1 MKFRDIVAL
10 ILLIVVALGGQ
21 VFRSD
26 PDTPPPSPRFD
37 NPRRPA
43 PEAFTNQPWDAETRT
58 WLESRPGAG
67 ARKSSDWMAP
77 ERNSYVDIPKRRG
90 SGTGTAFAVGDGKW
104 LTARHVTD
112 GCSEIALQ
120 TGPGKGIRVSSVVNH
135 PNADVALLTTRNGPP
150 PFPLGSDAAR
160 GDDGYLIGFPKGKPG
175 AVHVSKIG
183 TTTLREGGRYQT
195 RERAAVWSE
204 RSRIPDQFG
213 SLGGLSGGPTF
224 SADGRLAGVVLA
236 EEPRRGR
243 VLTAEV
249 ATLKQM
255 MADAGPAGQTVLAGA
270 MNGDTYP
277 KVARELLTSLRIAKV
292 LCRVR

>member
-1 MKFRDIVAL
+1 MQFRDIVAL
-10 ILLIVVALGGQ
+10 ILLIAVALGGQ
-21 VFRSD
+21 LLRSD
-26 PDTPPPSPRFD
+26 PDTPIPPPQAD

-43 PEAFTNQPWDAETRT
+43 PQAFTDQPWDAETRA
-58 WLESRPGAG
+58 WLESRPSAG
-67 ARKSSDWMAP
+67 PRKSADWIAP
-77 ERNSYVDIPKRRG
+77 ERNAYVDLPKRRG

-120 TGPGKGIRVSSVVNH
+120 TAPGKGIRVSSAVNH
-135 PNADVALLTTRNGPP
+135 PNADVALLTTRSGPI
-150 PFPLGSDAAR
+150 PFPLGTDAAR

-175 AVHVSKIG
+175 AVHVSMIG

-195 RERAAVWSE
+195 RERASVWSE
-204 RSRIPDQFG
+204 RSRIPGQFG

-249 ATLKQM
+249 ATLGQM
-255 MADAGPAGQTVLAGA
+255 INQAGPAPQTRPADKLSS
-270 MNGDTYP
+270 DSYP
-277 KVARELLTSLRIAKV
+277 KIARELLTSLRIAKV